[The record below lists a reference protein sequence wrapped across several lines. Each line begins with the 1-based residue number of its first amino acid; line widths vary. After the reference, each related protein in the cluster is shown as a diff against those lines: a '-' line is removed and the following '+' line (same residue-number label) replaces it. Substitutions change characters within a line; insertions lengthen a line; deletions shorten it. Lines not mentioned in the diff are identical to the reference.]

1 MTINPEIT
9 DLSPVYLCKHHF
21 KDRANSETQIGHDL
35 RYALVEKLESGTH
48 YVSVSLCE
56 VIVNPIKVENGIES
70 LQESPDKFLVII
82 ENEGT
87 VEYRLYDKPLDK
99 EVNLDDYTV
108 VDIDNDYYDVFNSID
123 DITSE
128 SITLGLYRKG
138 DKYIPVLFNRNYSI
152 GFEINTLIGSTKKV
166 GILEIS
172 LFAFKTN
179 FKDNTTTPLKGFKT
193 ITEVPLSKDP
203 FYSKKLTRIDIAENL
218 KLLIYSIF
226 NFNFNINDINLGVE
240 QNEDD
245 NTTEFC
251 IRYNVDK
258 VLCNRYSNEVIFSLG
273 TSAQKILKFSVKRN
287 SSRDMNKTIINFVK
301 FKDKLKSSNYGYTP
315 AKLNKNVEEMIIK
328 DFCEFTNTNEVF
340 YKL

>member
-1 MTINPEIT
+1 M
-9 DLSPVYLCKHHF
+9 
-21 KDRANSETQIGHDL
+21 
-35 RYALVEKLESGTH
+35 
-48 YVSVSLCE
+48 
-56 VIVNPIKVENGIES
+56 
-70 LQESPDKFLVII
+70 
-82 ENEGT
+82 
-87 VEYRLYDKPLDK
+87 
-99 EVNLDDYTV
+99 
-108 VDIDNDYYDVFNSID
+108 
-123 DITSE
+123 
-128 SITLGLYRKG
+128 
-138 DKYIPVLFNRNYSI
+138 
-152 GFEINTLIGSTKKV
+152 IGSTKKV

-193 ITEVPLSKDP
+193 ITEVPLGKDP
-203 FYSKKLTRIDIAENL
+203 FYSKKLTRIEIAENY
-218 KLLIYSIF
+218 KWVIYSIF

-273 TSAQKILKFSVKRN
+273 TSAQKILKFSIKRN
-287 SSRDMNKTIINFVK
+287 SSRDMSKTIINFVK